1 MTPFSEWTRRC
12 CRSISRTG
20 SPRCRTISSSSNH
33 PFMGSDSSA
42 AVFPLKYSLRWTRS
56 YAGRGSSP
64 KTTIR
69 KPPNAFNLSQN
80 RCPTIPFPITTAVVF
95 ISLLYTC
102 NDIAQLYDLFSLNLL
117 VTLYNNNYN
126 MNPVPPAAELIL
138 IGAGPGDPDL
148 LTVKAWR
155 TLQKADFVLYDRL
168 VHPAV
173 LDLAPAGCER
183 ICVGKLPNGPS
194 TSQDTIH
201 RLIREKAEKG
211 GVIVRLKGGDP
222 FIFGRGFEEAMVA
235 HSLGL
240 RVTYIP
246 GITSMQTAGLAEIPL
261 THRSVSEGIWILT
274 GTRKDGSLSADLRL
288 AIRSKSTV
296 VIYMGMKKLAEI
308 ADRYKQE
315 GKGETPAAIIR
326 NGSLTHQKLALG

>member
-1 MTPFSEWTRRC
+1 
-12 CRSISRTG
+12 
-20 SPRCRTISSSSNH
+20 
-33 PFMGSDSSA
+33 
-42 AVFPLKYSLRWTRS
+42 
-56 YAGRGSSP
+56 
-64 KTTIR
+64 
-69 KPPNAFNLSQN
+69 
-80 RCPTIPFPITTAVVF
+80 
-95 ISLLYTC
+95 
-102 NDIAQLYDLFSLNLL
+102 
-117 VTLYNNNYN
+117 

-194 TSQDTIH
+194 TSQDAIH

-308 ADRYKQE
+308 ADSYKQE
-315 GKGETPAAIIR
+315 GKGETPAAIVR
-326 NGSLTHQKLALG
+326 NGSLSHQKLALGTAGSLPAMAAAQGLTNPAIIVIGEVVEIGKEAGAGSHRHTASGPKTLAPILTPGFGIGQELGKTDVG